1 MVVVVVVGG
10 RWLLPYNAVLAIVSY
25 QATLQPTYQ
34 EFYSLLETKT
44 GTPLLFF
51 ETPPQKSCCFLYL
64 FLETKTGT
72 PLLFFIPP
80 RTTPQKQ
87 RKPTNQN
94 QHSREKEVPPT

>member
-51 ETPPQKSCCFLYL
+51 ETPLKNRVVFSTCF
-64 FLETKTGT
+64 
-72 PLLFFIPP
+72 
-80 RTTPQKQ
+80 
-87 RKPTNQN
+87 
-94 QHSREKEVPPT
+94 